1 MKYFFKS
8 IMKDQNFNRK
18 IIYIIFNQKTELE
31 QLIDM

>member
-8 IMKDQNFNRK
+8 IMKGQNYNRK
-18 IIYIIFNQKTELE
+18 IYIIFNQKTELE